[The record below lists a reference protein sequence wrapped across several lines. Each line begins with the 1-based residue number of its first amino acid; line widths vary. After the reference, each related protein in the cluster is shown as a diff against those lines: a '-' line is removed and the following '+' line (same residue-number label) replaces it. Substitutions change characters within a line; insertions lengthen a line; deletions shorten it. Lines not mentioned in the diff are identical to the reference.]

1 MSDSSMRVVVDTRL
15 RRERRRLERA
25 EADGE
30 ADVERRRVGESRIR
44 WIFRWGYL
52 ARRVE
57 MVFESVVYVEARE
70 ESLRWLVFVG

>member
-44 WIFRWGYL
+44 WILRLGWEVCRVL
-52 ARRVE
+52 RRVVRVLWVE
-57 MVFESVVYVEARE
+57 VVDA
-70 ESLRWLVFVG
+70 SLR